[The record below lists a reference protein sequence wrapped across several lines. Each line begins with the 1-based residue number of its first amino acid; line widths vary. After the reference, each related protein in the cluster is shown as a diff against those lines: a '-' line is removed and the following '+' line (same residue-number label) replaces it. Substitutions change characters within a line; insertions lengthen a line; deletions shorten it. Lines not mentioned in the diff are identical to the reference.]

1 LQRRLKTEKKIIDWL
16 IFFVLSFTWGAS
28 FFLMKKGLLHYT
40 SVQVALLRLIF
51 AFLFFTPFLFF
62 IGFEGMIRH
71 FKGLMWVGL
80 FGNFIP
86 AFLFTA
92 AETKISSSLAGI
104 LNSTTPLF
112 AWLIGKILFFK
123 EDKNKRLTLTGIL
136 LGFLGVIILF
146 FPDLDDFYSGSS
158 DLWVKISGSGMVL
171 LATFFYGLSVQG
183 IHVYLRD
190 VPPVSASAWAM
201 AWMGLGA
208 GLGLIFHLP
217 VPISPAAINE
227 SLVYIA
233 ILGMAGS
240 GLTLIL
246 YNKLIK
252 SAGPVFAASCT
263 YLIPFFSI
271 FWGYLDGENLHIF
284 HFIGLFILMFG
295 LFFLKKGTI

>member
-1 LQRRLKTEKKIIDWL
+1 LQRRLKSEKKITDWL

-28 FFLMKKGLLHYT
+28 FILMKKGLLHYT

-51 AFLFFTPFLFF
+51 AFLFFIPFLFF
-62 IGFEGMIRH
+62 IGIQGMLKH
-71 FKGLMWVGL
+71 YKGLLWMGL

-92 AETKISSSLAGI
+92 AETKISSSMAGI

-123 EDKNKRLTLTGIL
+123 KDKNKRLTLTGIL
-136 LGFLGVIILF
+136 LGFFGVIILF
-146 FPDLDDFYSGSS
+146 FPDVDNFYSGST
-158 DLWVKISGSGMVL
+158 DVWEKISGSGMVL
-171 LATFFYGLSVQG
+171 LATFCYGLSVQG

-190 VPPVSASAWAM
+190 VPSVSASAWAM
-201 AWMGLGA
+201 GWMGLGA
-208 GLGLIFHLP
+208 SLGLLFHLP
-217 VPISPAAINE
+217 VPISPAAIHE
-227 SLVYIA
+227 SLIYIA

-240 GLTLIL
+240 GLTLVL

-271 FWGYLDGENLHIF
+271 LWGYLDGENLHLF
-284 HFIGLFILMFG
+284 HFFGLTILIFG
-295 LFFLKKGTI
+295 LFFLKKGTS

>member
-1 LQRRLKTEKKIIDWL
+1 
-16 IFFVLSFTWGAS
+16 
-28 FFLMKKGLLHYT
+28 M
-40 SVQVALLRLIF
+40 
-51 AFLFFTPFLFF
+51 
-62 IGFEGMIRH
+62 
-71 FKGLMWVGL
+71 GL

-92 AETKISSSLAGI
+92 AETKISSSMAGI

-112 AWLIGKILFFK
+112 AWVIGKILFFK
-123 EDKNKRLTLTGIL
+123 KDKNKHLTLIGIFLGIL
-136 LGFLGVIILF
+136 GVFILF
-146 FPDLDDFYSGSS
+146 FPDLDDFHSAPS
-158 DLWVKISGSGMVL
+158 DVWEKISGSGMVL
-171 LATFFYGLSVQG
+171 LATFCYGLSVQG

-208 GLGLIFHLP
+208 VFGLFFNLP
-217 VPISPAAINE
+217 VPIRNEVFKE

-233 ILGMAGS
+233 ILGMVGS

-271 FWGYLDGENLHIF
+271 MWGILDGEKLHVF
-284 HFIGLFILMFG
+284 HFIGLVVLIFG
-295 LFFLKKGTI
+295 LFFLKKGSS

>member
-1 LQRRLKTEKKIIDWL
+1 MQRCLKTGKKITDWL

-28 FFLMKKGLLHYT
+28 FILMKKGLLHYT

-51 AFLFFTPFLFF
+51 AFLFFIPFLFY
-62 IGFEGMIRH
+62 IGLQGMMKH

-86 AFLFTA
+86 AFLFTT
-92 AETKISSSLAGI
+92 AETKISSSMAGI

-112 AWLIGKILFFK
+112 AWLIGKILFLK
-123 EDKNKRLTLTGIL
+123 KDKNNLLAFLGIV

-146 FPDLDDFYSGSS
+146 IPDLNDFYSGTS
-158 DLWVKISGSGMVL
+158 DVFEKISGSSLVL
-171 LATFFYGLSVQG
+171 LATFCYGLSVQG
-183 IHVYLRD
+183 THTYLRE
-190 VPPVSASAWAM
+190 VPSVSASAWTM
-201 AWMGLGA
+201 TWMGLGA
-208 GLGLIFHLP
+208 GFGLLFHLP
-217 VPISPAAINE
+217 VPLSQSAINE
-227 SLVYIA
+227 SLIYIA
-233 ILGMAGS
+233 TLGMAGS

-271 FWGYLDGENLHIF
+271 LWGYLDGENLHFF
-284 HFIGLFILMFG
+284 HFIGLVILITG
-295 LFFLKKGTI
+295 LFFLKKGTS